1 MIEFCNK
8 TKRELPFGKKYTN
21 WIKKLINSEN
31 KDLGDLCFIIGTDDD
46 LLQVNR
52 DYLNHDYFT
61 DVITFDYTDGNSIS
75 GDIFISIDRVI
86 ENAIIYKVDLDSE
99 LKRVMAH
106 GVLHLLG
113 YGDRTIEE
121 KKIIREKEDV
131 AIKMFHVEQ

>member
-75 GDIFISIDRVI
+75 GDIFISIDRVT

>member
-8 TKRELPFGKKYTN
+8 TKRELTFGKEYTK
-21 WIKKLINSEN
+21 WIKKLIYSEN
-31 KDLGDLCFIIGTDDD
+31 KDLGDLCFIIGTDDE

-61 DVITFDYTDGNSIS
+61 DVITFDYTNGNSVS
-75 GDIFISIDRVI
+75 GDIFISIDRVT

-121 KKIIREKEDV
+121 KKIIREKENV

>member
-1 MIEFCNK
+1 MIEFCNN
-8 TKRELPFGKKYTN
+8 TKRELPFGNKYTN
-21 WIKKLINSEN
+21 WIKNLINSEN
-31 KDLGDLCFIIGTDDD
+31 KDLGDLCFIIGTDDE

-75 GDIFISIDRVI
+75 GDIFISIDRVT

-121 KKIIREKEDV
+121 KKMIREKENV

>member
-21 WIKKLINSEN
+21 WIKKLINLES

-61 DVITFDYTDGNSIS
+61 DVITFEYTDGNSIS

>member
-31 KDLGDLCFIIGTDDD
+31 KVLGDLCFIIGTDDD

-61 DVITFDYTDGNSIS
+61 DVITFDYT
-75 GDIFISIDRVI
+75 
-86 ENAIIYKVDLDSE
+86 
-99 LKRVMAH
+99 
-106 GVLHLLG
+106 
-113 YGDRTIEE
+113 
-121 KKIIREKEDV
+121 
-131 AIKMFHVEQ
+131 

>member
-31 KDLGDLCFIIGTDDD
+31 KVLGDLCFIIGTDDD

-61 DVITFDYTDGNSIS
+61 DVITFEYTDGNSIS

>member
-1 MIEFCNK
+1 
-8 TKRELPFGKKYTN
+8 
-21 WIKKLINSEN
+21 
-31 KDLGDLCFIIGTDDD
+31 
-46 LLQVNR
+46 
-52 DYLNHDYFT
+52 
-61 DVITFDYTDGNSIS
+61 DVITFDYTVGNSIS

>member
-8 TKRELPFGKKYTN
+8 TKRELPFGNEYTN

-31 KDLGDLCFIIGTDDD
+31 KGLGDLCFIIGTDED

-75 GDIFISIDRVI
+75 GDIFISIDRVK

-131 AIKMFHVEQ
+131 AINMFHVEQ